1 MKFLATLIL
10 VIAVLVPYYV
20 LSNGTFYLPEGTLES
35 LGFASQSGPATYVT
49 HLFTH
54 VGLQHLAANTIPL
67 IAFGLLL
74 ESVLA
79 GYHILAIFLISGIFS
94 SILFTMLNPSVLLI
108 GASTGVSGLM
118 AASTLLKPKQALV
131 LLIATLLLLLA
142 FNPLVDYYNSLQVQ
156 SLQDQKS
163 TLEQSVQQL
172 LKENK
177 TEEAAAQNQSLATV
191 QTKLVQTTE
200 GIQRE
205 HETPTDFWV
214 HLFGAG
220 FGALYIVLFA
230 RPQLRK
236 GVLEFE
242 SLGEIMYN
250 ALSSVSRAVR
260 GRKKN

>member
-10 VIAVLVPYYV
+10 VAAVLVPYYI
-20 LSNGTFYLPEGTLES
+20 LSSGTFYLPEGTLES
-35 LGFASQSGPATYVT
+35 LGFASQSGGWTYVT

-54 VGLQHLAANTIPL
+54 VGLQHLAANLIPL

-94 SILFTMLNPSVLLI
+94 SVLFTLINPNVLLI

-142 FNPLVDYYNSLQVQ
+142 FNPLVDYYNSFQVQ
-156 SLQDQKS
+156 SLQSQKA
-163 TLEQSVQQL
+163 TLEQNVQQL
-172 LKENK
+172 LQQNK
-177 TEEAAAQNQSLATV
+177 TAEAAVQNQSLATV
-191 QTKLVQTTE
+191 QTKLTLTTE

-205 HETPTDFWV
+205 RETPTDFLV
-214 HLFGAG
+214 HMFGAG

-236 GVLEFE
+236 GFLEFE
-242 SLGEIMYN
+242 SLGELMYV
-250 ALSSVSRAVR
+250 AVSSVSVRLR